1 MLKRDETIGPLTEY
15 LRADGGLIGYDVQ
28 GSGPL
33 VLMVPGMGDL
43 RATYRFLA
51 PAVAAS
57 GHTVVTMDLRG
68 HGDSDPTFTEYGD
81 APTAGDI
88 VALLRELGHA
98 VIVGNSMAAGAAV
111 LVAADHPELVRGLVL
126 VGPFVREPASD
137 NVFSRLFFRMLMAPP
152 WAAAV
157 WRAYLPKLYA
167 GTLPTDFAAYR
178 DQVHGSIRRPGYAR
192 AFSRT
197 TRTSHAQSAASL
209 DRVHTPTLV
218 VMGADDP
225 DFKDPKAEAE
235 WIASTLH
242 GPAVLIADA
251 GHYPQSQHPEQVASA
266 VTAFLAEGNDRG

>member
-1 MLKRDETIGPLTEY
+1 MMKRDETTSPVTRY
-15 LRADGGLIGYDVQ
+15 LQVGEGRIGYDIQ

-33 VLMVPGMGDL
+33 VLLVPGMGDL
-43 RATYRFLA
+43 RATYRFLV
-51 PAVAAS
+51 PALVAS
-57 GHTVVTMDLRG
+57 GHTAVTMDLRG
-68 HGDSDPTFTEYGD
+68 HGDSNNTFPTYGD
-81 APTAGDI
+81 AATAGDI
-88 VALLRELGHA
+88 VALLRQLGPA

-111 LVAADHPELVRGLVL
+111 LVAADFPELVRGLVL

-192 AFSRT
+192 AFSLT
-197 TRTSHAQSAASL
+197 TRTSHAQAAASL
-209 DRVHTPTLV
+209 GRVHTPTLV

-242 GPAVLIADA
+242 GRAVLIADA
-251 GHYPQSQHPEQVASA
+251 GHYPHSQQPQQVAFA
-266 VTAFLAEGNDRG
+266 VTTFLAEVKDRG